1 MRPRALRLAL
11 TGFCWVDKPGNKGR
25 LSVRSA
31 PEYPVVLLMCYRLYG
46 FYRIFFPVSVDKSPG
61 GEGVNVVPNSQRG
74 KRFNR

>member
-1 MRPRALRLAL
+1 MKEWRWCFSILVSSGHPASH
-11 TGFCWVDKPGNKGR
+11 K
-25 LSVRSA
+25 SA
-31 PEYPVVLLMCYRLYG
+31 AEPSKLEYPVVLLMCYRLYG